1 MNKEQLEL
9 TTLETTSKIMNLDDV
24 SINTRI
30 LLYYFASMFTVLD
43 TDSIQT
49 NFEDIEKIL
58 SMSKENT
65 LEQLSI
71 LKLKKYIEHNED
83 TNIISLT
90 PKTLSVLK

>member
-1 MNKEQLEL
+1 MNKEQLEM
-9 TTLETTSKIMNLDDV
+9 TTLETTPKIMNLDDV

>member
-65 LEQLSI
+65 LEHLSI